1 MILHAT
7 FDCDG
12 KESRAFII
20 GDADWDY
27 LEKVYQKTIS
37 RGRTERLD
45 WNLFYIPHHCSYK
58 ALSDEKGD
66 RKTTPKPD
74 IQKFLE
80 HGQPGSYMV
89 ASCNPIK
96 EGRDAY
102 QQVQPPH
109 IQAKKCYEGILD
121 TVGGRKLLITMEHNN
136 EITPKPVTFRFS
148 AAGCTLAAL
157 ISSYSTPAESRPPR
171 AGGFYGI

>member
-1 MILHAT
+1 M
-7 FDCDG
+7 
-12 KESRAFII
+12 
-20 GDADWDY
+20 
-27 LEKVYQKTIS
+27 
-37 RGRTERLD
+37 
-45 WNLFYIPHHCSYK
+45 SYK

-96 EGRDAY
+96 EDRDAY

-136 EITPKPVTFRFS
+136 EIIPKPVTFRFS
-148 AAGCTLAAL
+148 ATGCTLAAL
-157 ISSYSTPAESRPPR
+157 ISSYSTIAESSPPR